1 MFEKTIAEELQAKEK
16 EERHQAQIER
26 LQGLNKENSLRMKLA
41 RSMCTNTR
49 EIASNLAKQ
58 DGYLCKLLI
67 KEDNNEEVL
76 TPKEKIKVNSYRKK
90 VWQLAGTEELSAA
103 LNKAAQY
110 INEYHNGGL
119 DAVSDENAKEII
131 KMYYPE

>member
-1 MFEKTIAEELQAKEK
+1 MFENHCRRASSKKKK

-67 KEDNNEEVL
+67 KEDDNEEVL

-90 VWQLAGTEELSAA
+90 GMAACRYRRIKCSA
-103 LNKAAQY
+103 
-110 INEYHNGGL
+110 
-119 DAVSDENAKEII
+119 
-131 KMYYPE
+131 